1 MLKELA
7 EDPGRWRY
15 GYDLCAE
22 LGLQAG
28 SMYPILI
35 RLADRGLLE
44 TSWEAEAA
52 PGKPPR
58 HLYRLTGAGRA
69 YAASVTA
76 ATAATAAT
84 ATTATAAAATATAA
98 TAAATAATATTATA
112 TTATVTAPTAPPA
125 RAAAPRPRLEGA

>member
-1 MLKELA
+1 MLRELA

-76 ATAATAAT
+76 A
-84 ATTATAAAATATAA
+84 AA
-98 TAAATAATATTATA
+98 TAAATTAASTAAAITATA
-112 TTATVTAPTAPPA
+112 TKATATAAAPGTSPA
-125 RAAAPRPRLEGA
+125 RAAASRPRLEGA

>member
-1 MLKELA
+1 MLRELA

-69 YAASVTA
+69 YAAS
-76 ATAATAAT
+76 
-84 ATTATAAAATATAA
+84 A
-98 TAAATAATATTATA
+98 TAAATTAAATTATA
-112 TTATVTAPTAPPA
+112 TKATATAAAPGTSPA
-125 RAAAPRPRLEGA
+125 RAAASRPRLEGA

>member
-1 MLKELA
+1 MLRELA

-76 ATAATAAT
+76 AA
-84 ATTATAAAATATAA
+84 
-98 TAAATAATATTATA
+98 ATTATA
-112 TTATVTAPTAPPA
+112 TKATATAAAPGTSPA
-125 RAAAPRPRLEGA
+125 RAAASRPRLEGA

>member
-1 MLKELA
+1 MLRELA

-28 SMYPILI
+28 SMYPILM
-35 RLADRGLLE
+35 RLADRGLLQ
-44 TSWEAEAA
+44 TSWETEPV

-69 YAASVTA
+69 AAASAAVTVSPA
-76 ATAATAAT
+76 AA
-84 ATTATAAAATATAA
+84 AAAATTPSAS
-98 TAAATAATATTATA
+98 
-112 TTATVTAPTAPPA
+112 PA
-125 RAAAPRPRLEGA
+125 LGAAPRPRLEGA